1 MLENFSNFNS
11 ILLVEDDEIDV
22 MNIQR
27 AFRKNNITYKI
38 QIANNG
44 LEALSFLHQTKKD
57 GNKLLPKFI
66 LLDLNMPKMN
76 GLEFLSEI
84 RKDIHLHSLIVF
96 VLTTSSDERDI
107 KMAYQYNVAGY
118 IVKPVDFNS
127 LVQALKVLDN
137 YLSICQ
143 LP

>member
-57 GNKLLPKFI
+57 GNNLLPKFI